1 VDVRSLRTGLL
12 AAVAIIGLVVTACGS
27 PSEEPSESQPEESQ
41 PVESQAGN
49 GARTITAAEADI
61 TVDGDASDWD
71 GIDGLTLTLE
81 AIADEEVES
90 HDASVKVAHDG
101 EYLYVLFEV
110 TDDYNWVAD
119 DAHLSSAAAVQ
130 WAVDTDAGEHMG
142 ADEPDRETSLG
153 IVDIWHWELECAA
166 GEETGGEVSEPGT
179 DADPGDDG
187 GCNFDD
193 EWAEV
198 PETREDDN
206 GTGAENSLLGV
217 WSHSDAT
224 ADADG
229 TWVFEMR
236 RPLDT
241 GDEYDAQF
249 AVGETA
255 LMALAYWDPD
265 ESPEGWADDG
275 HVQSSNQGW
284 IEVAVE

>member
-1 VDVRSLRTGLL
+1 MNVRSLRTGLL
-12 AAVAIIGLVVTACGS
+12 AAIAVIGLVVAACGS
-27 PSEEPSESQPEESQ
+27 PSEEPGESQAAESQP
-41 PVESQAGN
+41 AD
-49 GARTITAAEADI
+49 GARTVSAAAAEI
-61 TVDGDASDWD
+61 TVDGDTADWED
-71 GIDGLTLTLE
+71 VDGLTLTLE

-90 HDASVKVAHDG
+90 HEASVKVAHDD
-101 EYLYVLFEV
+101 EFIYVLFEV

-130 WAVDTDAGEHMG
+130 WAVDPDAGQHMG

-166 GEETGGEVSEPGT
+166 GEDTGGEVSDPGT

-206 GTGAENSLLGV
+206 GDGAENSLLGV
-217 WSHSDAT
+217 WSHSDPT

-229 TWVFEMR
+229 TWIFEMR

-255 LMALAYWDPD
+255 LLALAYWDPD
-265 ESPEGWADDG
+265 ESAEGWSDEG
-275 HVQSSNQGW
+275 HVQSANQGW
-284 IEVAVE
+284 IEVTLK

>member
-1 VDVRSLRTGLL
+1 MRRVDVRSLRTGLL
-12 AAVAIIGLVVTACGS
+12 AAVAAIALVMTACTSASS
-27 PSEEPSESQPEESQ
+27 PSESE
-41 PVESQAGN
+41 G
-49 GARTITAAEADI
+49 GTGDARTINAPEAEI
-61 TVDGDASDWD
+61 TVDGDAADWD
-71 GIDGLTLTLE
+71 DIDGLTLTLE
-81 AIADEEVES
+81 AIADEEVDS
-90 HDASVKVAHDG
+90 HEASVKAAHDG
-101 EYLYVLFEV
+101 EYLYVLLEV

-119 DAHLSSAAAVQ
+119 DAHLSASAAVQ
-130 WAVDTDAGEHMG
+130 WAIDPEAGQHMG

-166 GEETGGEVSEPGT
+166 GEETGGEVSEPGA
-179 DADPGDDG
+179 DADAGDDG

-206 GTGAENSLLGV
+206 GSGAENSLLGV
-217 WSHSDAT
+217 WSHSDPT
-224 ADADG
+224 ADAAG
-229 TWVFEMR
+229 TWTFEMR

>member
-1 VDVRSLRTGLL
+1 MRSLRTGLL
-12 AAVAIIGLVVTACGS
+12 ATFAVIALVVTACAS
-27 PSEEPSESQPEESQ
+27 PSTQPGDSQAAGSESGST
-41 PVESQAGN
+41 
-49 GARTITAAEADI
+49 ARTVSAAAADI
-61 TVDGDASDWD
+61 TVDGDASDWE

-81 AIADEEVES
+81 AIANEEVDS

-101 EYLYVLFEV
+101 DYLYVLFEV

-119 DAHLSSAAAVQ
+119 DAHLSAAAAVQ
-130 WAVDTDAGEHMG
+130 WAVDTEAGAHMG
-142 ADEPDRETSLG
+142 AQESDRETSLG
-153 IVDIWHWELECAA
+153 IVDLWHWELECAA
-166 GEETGGEVSEPGT
+166 GEETGGEVSEPGA
-179 DADPGDDG
+179 DADAGDDG

-193 EWAEV
+193 EWSEV
-198 PETREDDN
+198 PKTREDDN
-206 GTGAENSLLGV
+206 GSGAENSLLGV
-217 WSHSDAT
+217 WSHSAPT

-229 TWVFEMR
+229 TWIFEMR

-241 GDEYDAQF
+241 GDERDAQF

-265 ESPEGWADDG
+265 QSPEGWADDG

>member
-12 AAVAIIGLVVTACGS
+12 AAVAAIALVMTACTSASS
-27 PSEEPSESQPEESQ
+27 PSESE
-41 PVESQAGN
+41 G
-49 GARTITAAEADI
+49 GTGDARTINAPEAEI
-61 TVDGDASDWD
+61 TVDGDAADWD
-71 GIDGLTLTLE
+71 DIDGLTLTLE
-81 AIADEEVES
+81 AIADEEVDS
-90 HDASVKVAHDG
+90 HEASVKAAHDG
-101 EYLYVLFEV
+101 EYLYVLLEV

-119 DAHLSSAAAVQ
+119 DAHLSASAAVQ
-130 WAVDTDAGEHMG
+130 WAVDPEAGEHMG

-166 GEETGGEVSEPGT
+166 GEETGGEVSEPGA
-179 DADPGDDG
+179 DADAGDDG

-206 GTGAENSLLGV
+206 GSGAENSLLGV
-217 WSHSDAT
+217 WSHSDPT
-224 ADADG
+224 ADAAG
-229 TWVFEMR
+229 TWIFEMR

-241 GDEYDAQF
+241 GDEHDAQF
-249 AVGETA
+249 AAGETA

-265 ESPEGWADDG
+265 QSPEGWVDDS